1 MKIWYV
7 GNGDRKNGLKF
18 DMWESAIVKMGSNLK
33 IWCIRNRVRKD
44 GLNLKI
50 RYIRNRDLKTG
61 FKFENLI
68 CKKMRS

>member
-33 IWCIRNRVRKD
+33 IWCIRNRDRKD
-44 GLNLKI
+44 GL
-50 RYIRNRDLKTG
+50 
-61 FKFENLI
+61 KFEN
-68 CKKMRS
+68 

>member
-33 IWCIRNRVRKD
+33 IWCIRNCDRKD
-44 GLNLKI
+44 GL
-50 RYIRNRDLKTG
+50 
-61 FKFENLI
+61 KFEN
-68 CKKMRS
+68 